1 MKELEKR
8 LGNIE
13 QRIEKFLSLQR
24 DLENLTNRLK
34 TENQELKKRG
44 EALDQQ
50 LKKAEKDDKSVEY
63 QVQTNN
69 SQKNQSINKKI
80 DELLSEVEQCIAL
93 LKR

>member
-24 DLENLTNRLK
+24 ELESLTNRLRA
-34 TENQELKKRG
+34 ENQELKKRG

-50 LKKAEKDDKSVEY
+50 LKKAEKDGKSIEY
-63 QVQTNN
+63 QIETNN

-80 DELLSEVEQCIAL
+80 DELLSEVEQCITL
-93 LKR
+93 LKK